1 MKFGKEFKAQM
12 VPEWQEAYMDYH
24 YLKNLLKEL
33 QRFKEKN
40 ERSPTTSARLQRK
53 LTLVRAF
60 SGLTQRH
67 NHSTTPSP
75 TDVECQDNLV
85 NSVEQGGLGVYEIMS
100 PILEANEGEIE
111 LLYFKRLDEEFNK
124 VVQFYRSKVEEVMN
138 EAAELNKQM
147 DALIAFRVK
156 VRNPQGFMDSSV
168 EMARLSMDVATSTA
182 ALSATTPSAAR
193 SSRRIFDIGTIE
205 EVEEEI
211 SEIEQSDDVEFSVAK
226 DVEKPKT
233 TKQSSQERK
242 PNSIRASTRPAPLQV
257 LRSVKMNNTLETPRS
272 TIKGCLNVPQSREM
286 NFTRENLEKVQNQL
300 KRAFVEFYHKL
311 RLLKSYSFMNTLA
324 FSKIMKKYDKIT
336 SKHAS
341 KAFLKKVD
349 DSYLGSSNK
358 VTKLME
364 RVESTFIKH
373 FSNSNRGKGMKI
385 LRQKA
390 KKENHKVTF
399 TLGFFAGC
407 SVSLLVSLIMVI
419 HTRDLLIMEFKQER
433 TQYMQNMF
441 PLYSFFGFIVLHM
454 LMYAGNIYFWQQY
467 RVNYSFIFGFKQ
479 GTQLGYREVF
489 FLSFGLSV
497 LAQASVLSNL
507 ELDMDPKTK
516 SHQAITELVPLAL
529 LVLVIVILFCPFN
542 IIYRS
547 SRFFF
552 LTCLFHCICAP
563 LYKVTLPD
571 FFLADQLTSQVQA
584 FRSFEFFLCY
594 YGMGDYR
601 LRQNTCKRNDAY
613 NAFLFIVAAVP
624 YWCRF
629 LQCLRRLFEE
639 KDPMQGYNGLKYF
652 STIVAVSV
660 RTAYGLNRGLAW
672 RIIAFISSAF
682 AAVFSTYW
690 DLVFD
695 WGLLQKHSKNPWLRD
710 KLLIPYK
717 SVYFGAMVLNVLLRL
732 AWLQTVLNFKLP
744 FLHTEALVTI
754 VACLEII
761 RRGIWNFFRIENEH
775 LNNVGKY
782 RAFKSVPLP
791 FNYDEE
797 DEEKAE

>member
-33 QRFKEKN
+33 QPR
-40 ERSPTTSARLQRK
+40 PQRK

-85 NSVEQGGLGVYEIMS
+85 NSVEQGGSGVYEIMS

-111 LLYFKRLDEEFNK
+111 LVYFKRLDEEFNK

-138 EAAELNKQM
+138 EAAVLNKQM

-156 VRNPQGFMDSSV
+156 
-168 EMARLSMDVATSTA
+168 MARLSMDVAASTA

-193 SSRRIFDIGTIE
+193 SSP
-205 EVEEEI
+205 
-211 SEIEQSDDVEFSVAK
+211 K

-257 LRSVKMNNTLETPRS
+257 LRSVKMNNTMETPRS

-399 TLGFFAGC
+399 TLGQISATMYNLIYVKFMQHFNLIFPNTLSLKFFYCIGKLSGFFAGC

-507 ELDMDPKTK
+507 DLDMDPKTK

-529 LVLVIVILFCPFN
+529 LVLVIAILFCPFN

-717 SVYFGAMVLNVLLRL
+717 IVYFGAMVLNVLLRL

-797 DEEKAE
+797 DEERDE